1 MIGSLIIGIIAGI
14 AAGVFFDWWIVG
26 VIVGFGIWGIFWILW
41 LLVCALMVDNKSC
54 DAKAHKSRCGL
65 ASWFT

>member
-41 LLVCALMVDNKSC
+41 LLVCALFNAAGK
-54 DAKAHKSRCGL
+54 
-65 ASWFT
+65 